1 VAVVEDR
8 VKEMA
13 NNRKRSVLVLLFLCS
28 IVEREREKSSIKKVE
43 RGRE

>member
-1 VAVVEDR
+1 VVVVEER

-28 IVEREREKSSIKKVE
+28 IVERSVIDRKLSGGK
-43 RGRE
+43 

>member
-1 VAVVEDR
+1 VVVVEER

-28 IVEREREKSSIKKVE
+28 IVESRERSVIES
-43 RGRE
+43 